1 MGFIGDIGNTAVQ
14 DKLKEGAQAC
24 KRLGKPTGIIG
35 MNPDMAGKFIDYG
48 FSWVAVGSDMCYM
61 VSRGQEY
68 LAKMRGG
75 APAAPV
81 KPQSVY

>member
-1 MGFIGDIGNTAVQ
+1 
-14 DKLKEGAQAC
+14 
-24 KRLGKPTGIIG
+24 

-48 FSWVAVGSDMCYM
+48 FSWVAVGSDMSYM

-81 KPQSVY
+81 KSQSAY